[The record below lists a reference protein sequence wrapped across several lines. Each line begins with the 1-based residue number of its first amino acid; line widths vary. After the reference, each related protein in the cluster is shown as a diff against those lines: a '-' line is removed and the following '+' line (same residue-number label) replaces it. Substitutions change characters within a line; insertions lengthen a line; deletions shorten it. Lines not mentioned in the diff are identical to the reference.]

1 MTDENKNIDLTNL
14 PSDFFDKRQITF
26 LHGINDRFQQSKEI
40 IKNHFE
46 AEKLDACFDFLT
58 FGLLGDAVKGDINS
72 LSRTWFFPSSEAE
85 MELDNAINHCLIGSY
100 KASYDHLRRGLELV
114 MTNIYLTHENTPEIK
129 AREWM
134 ASQGNSPYFSRE
146 VIANIIKFDR
156 FNEVNTQLDWAKEI
170 KEFYY
175 KLCDIVHVNG
185 TKRGFQQLNG
195 TNFYLSGTTL
205 PRISKDTIIN
215 VFGDFIQAMEYISL
229 SLVLYNPVLLVDLP
243 MTEKFGLNPPM
254 CGFFEWGQSEII
266 NKLIPAKYKDYCERL
281 KTTDIE
287 LLGIK
292 ESIESMPTL
301 TKEEMDEQIKDQQN
315 FFDTMN
321 NNNR

>member
-1 MTDENKNIDLTNL
+1 MTDETKIIDITNL
-14 PSDFFDKRQITF
+14 PNDFFDKRQITF
-26 LHGINDRFQQSKEI
+26 LHGIHDRFQQSKEI
-40 IKNHFE
+40 IKNHFA

-72 LSRTWFFPSSEAE
+72 LSRTWFFPSFEAE

-114 MTNIYLTHENTPEIK
+114 MTNIYLTHENTPETK
-129 AREWM
+129 AKEWM
-134 ASQGNSPYFSRE
+134 SSEGNSPYFSRE
-146 VIANIIKFDR
+146 VIASIIKFDR
-156 FNEVNTQLDWAKEI
+156 FSEVNSQLNWAKEM

-185 TKRGFQQLNG
+185 TKRGFQQLNR

-254 CGFFEWGQSEII
+254 CGFFECGQSEII

-281 KTTDIE
+281 KTTDAE

-301 TKEEMDEQIKDQQN
+301 TKEEMDEQIKDQN
-315 FFDTMN
+315 EFL
-321 NNNR
+321 RK